1 MSEEERRRRQDF
13 LKIRKKRI
21 SRRTALVVTLV
32 IIAVV
37 ASILAGVFN
46 KVYYVNYSEK
56 SEAKWGVILKGND
69 FFEDGYLGEDYSYVA
84 SLIDKIHTEF
94 SYKLDMDAK
103 KDVTYNYKYY
113 VDAVIEIKTPSS
125 DKPLLV
131 KTDSILAPKEYSGTN
146 NGVEVRETVF
156 VDYHKYDKIA
166 NDFVSIYLKST
177 QATANLIIKMK
188 VDIESESHAFDRLT
202 NQNDY
207 VAAISIP
214 LLVEAASVKISSD
227 VPVSDGR
234 ILSYTT
240 KAISNACSVVAIL
253 FGALSI
259 IFGALLLHYIY
270 SSRNHDVTY
279 EARKAR
285 ILSAYKPF
293 IQQLVGGFDTE
304 GYHTLELATFD
315 DMLAIRD
322 TIQSPILMDENE
334 DRTATKFLIPTN
346 TNLLYSFEIRVGDW
360 DDIYQ
365 PKDEI
370 AEDATEVIAEDA
382 VPVAVEEVTE
392 AVEEEITEAAEEEIT
407 EAVEEITETD
417 EESDETDEEITDADE
432 EIAEIADED
441 ITEIIE
447 AEDEEERNA
456 IRYLVHADPD
466 FRFVEVEPESEAIT
480 VDAPV
485 DVNMGKSKDAEI
497 SFNVSYK
504 GESLLG
510 DK

>member
-1 MSEEERRRRQDF
+1 
-13 LKIRKKRI
+13 
-21 SRRTALVVTLV
+21 
-32 IIAVV
+32 
-37 ASILAGVFN
+37 
-46 KVYYVNYSEK
+46 
-56 SEAKWGVILKGND
+56 
-69 FFEDGYLGEDYSYVA
+69 
-84 SLIDKIHTEF
+84 
-94 SYKLDMDAK
+94 
-103 KDVTYNYKYY
+103 
-113 VDAVIEIKTPSS
+113 
-125 DKPLLV
+125 
-131 KTDSILAPKEYSGTN
+131 
-146 NGVEVRETVF
+146 
-156 VDYHKYDKIA
+156 
-166 NDFVSIYLKST
+166 
-177 QATANLIIKMK
+177 MK

>member
-13 LKIRKKRI
+13 LKRRKKRI

-56 SEAKWGVILKGND
+56 SEAKWGAVYN
-69 FFEDGYLGEDYSYVA
+69 GEDLFINNDKYPGGYVDGGNELIA

-113 VDAVIEIKTPSS
+113 VDAVVEIKRTGS
-125 DKPLLV
+125 DKTLLEKSYPV
-131 KTDSILAPKEYSGTN
+131 LAPQEYSGTN
-146 NGVEVRETVF
+146 NGVDVRETVF

-166 NDFVSIYLKST
+166 NDFVSTYLKST

-202 NQNDY
+202 NKNDY
-207 VAAISIP
+207 VASITLP
-214 LLVEAASVKISSD
+214 LLVETVDSDITSD

-370 AEDATEVIAEDA
+370 AEDATEVTAEDA
-382 VPVAVEEVTE
+382 VPVAVEEFIPETENEVIEEITE
-392 AVEEEITEAAEEEIT
+392 AVEEIADADEEITEAAEEEIT
-407 EAVEEITETD
+407 EAVEEEITE
-417 EESDETDEEITDADE
+417 
-432 EIAEIADED
+432 
-441 ITEIIE
+441 EIIE

-466 FRFVEVEPESEAIT
+466 FRFVEVEPEPDTIT

-485 DVNMGKSKDAEI
+485 DVNMGKSNDAEI

>member
-13 LKIRKKRI
+13 LKRRKKSI

-113 VDAVIEIKTPSS
+113 VDAVIEIRTPSS

-166 NDFVSIYLKST
+166 NDFVSTYLKST

-207 VAAISIP
+207 VAAISLP

-360 DDIYQ
+360 DEIYQ

-370 AEDATEVIAEDA
+370 AEDAEVTAEDA
-382 VPVAVEEVTE
+382 VPVEVEEVTE
-392 AVEEEITEAAEEEIT
+392 AVEEEITEA
-407 EAVEEITETD
+407 VEEIAETDEESDETD